1 MARLFTRRLLVLI
14 FLLNCI
20 VIGARADLDE
30 SQVSR
35 GSSERAGQKPES
47 GQEPEKKKKKTAP
60 GDASGNKEPATKK
73 KELATKEERLAF
85 IRKAQ
90 VWMSTN
96 VPEMDLRAGPQGPGA
111 FQPNEMVSCE
121 YVEKKNLPGT
131 TPKFD
136 CEISEGDVVKVRY
149 GAKNG
154 KVEGAVLGSRLL
166 WALGFGAD
174 RVYPVRVTCRGCS
187 PDPWNKRERVPGE
200 QVFDP
205 AAIERKPKG
214 HEMKSENKG
223 GWAWPELDLVDEHQ
237 RGAPIAHRD
246 ALKLLAV
253 FMQHTDTK
261 PEQER
266 LLCLPGGLRDD
277 GGCDKPFMMLH
288 DIGLTFGQAN
298 LWNRTSVGSV
308 NFEQWSKTPIWKD
321 AAACVGNLSKSYT
334 GTLDNPK
341 IGEAGR
347 QFLADLLVQLTDRQ
361 LHDLFEVA
369 RVDRRSRR
377 PDSAEPPATVDEWVA
392 AFKHKRDEIVGNR
405 CKS

>member
-1 MARLFTRRLLVLI
+1 
-14 FLLNCI
+14 
-20 VIGARADLDE
+20 
-30 SQVSR
+30 
-35 GSSERAGQKPES
+35 
-47 GQEPEKKKKKTAP
+47 
-60 GDASGNKEPATKK
+60 
-73 KELATKEERLAF
+73 
-85 IRKAQ
+85 
-90 VWMSTN
+90 
-96 VPEMDLRAGPQGPGA
+96 
-111 FQPNEMVSCE
+111 
-121 YVEKKNLPGT
+121 
-131 TPKFD
+131 
-136 CEISEGDVVKVRY
+136 
-149 GAKNG
+149 
-154 KVEGAVLGSRLL
+154 
-166 WALGFGAD
+166 
-174 RVYPVRVTCRGCS
+174 
-187 PDPWNKRERVPGE
+187 
-200 QVFDP
+200 VFDP

-223 GWAWPELDLVDEHQ
+223 GWAWSELDLVDEHQ
-237 RGAPIAHRD
+237 GGAPIAHRD

-277 GGCDKPFMMLH
+277 AGCDKPFMMLH

-308 NFEQWSKTPIWKD
+308 NFEQWSKMPIWKD
-321 AAACVGNLSKSYT
+321 TAACVGNLSKSYT

-341 IGEAGR
+341 ISEAGR

-392 AFKHKRDEIVGNR
+392 AFKHKRDDIVGNR